1 MKETRDLLSVIDSI
15 LNLFE
20 DHNLSPEQGAR
31 ISAKILMQSVSMM
44 DSDED
49 VIGLISSLVS
59 SELLPEDDLGQI
71 RGAKQTV
78 VFRPPA
84 RMTGVLSPARWG
96 LDPSLIDDN
105 N

>member
-15 LNLFE
+15 LDLFE

-44 DSDED
+44 DSDDD
-49 VIGLISSLVS
+49 VIGLISSLARQDF
-59 SELLPEDDLGQI
+59 LPEDDLGQVE
-71 RGAKQTV
+71 RAELRV
-78 VFRPPA
+78 VFRPPSE
-84 RMTGVLSPARWG
+84 RTGVLSPVRWG